1 MLTFILSRG
10 VPTEKYSTNGV
21 FEFDQAKALTE
32 QGCKV
37 VFLALDLRS
46 IRRVRRWG
54 FESYERDGVAVRVLN
69 IPVGNI
75 PKKIFYPIGEW
86 ALRRLYGR
94 AKKEFGKPDVFHA
107 HFTDYAY
114 LAARLK
120 QEEKIPLVVTEHSSL
135 INRDTLPENIEK
147 AAKTAFREADCLIAV
162 SPALAKKM
170 EEHSETPVIWIP
182 DMVDT
187 ELFSYNEEQERK
199 RILRRESETGEEGGT
214 FSFLSC
220 GNLRKIKRMDVL
232 IKAFAKAFRDCP
244 KVNLTICGQGEEQSA
259 LEKLIA
265 ELKME
270 KRIRLAGLRPRE
282 EIAQRLQQADCFVL
296 ASVSETFGVSY
307 LEALSCGVPV
317 VATRCGGPECFVHEH
332 NGIMVDP
339 DDADALAKAMLTM
352 YCNSGGYNRAAI
364 AREIKESYSSQAV
377 AQNLIKQ
384 YEILTEKTGKKQL
397 LTV

>member
-21 FEFDQAKALTE
+21 FEFDQAKALVK

-46 IRRVRRWG
+46 VRRVRRWG

-69 IPVGNI
+69 LPVGNV

-86 ALRRLYGR
+86 ALRKLYGR
-94 AKKEFGKPDVFHA
+94 AKKEFGKPDIFHA

-182 DMVDT
+182 YMVDT
-187 ELFSYNEEQERK
+187 YLFSFNE
-199 RILRRESETGEEGGT
+199 
-214 FSFLSC
+214 
-220 GNLRKIKRMDVL
+220 
-232 IKAFAKAFRDCP
+232 
-244 KVNLTICGQGEEQSA
+244 
-259 LEKLIA
+259 
-265 ELKME
+265 
-270 KRIRLAGLRPRE
+270 
-282 EIAQRLQQADCFVL
+282 
-296 ASVSETFGVSY
+296 
-307 LEALSCGVPV
+307 
-317 VATRCGGPECFVHEH
+317 
-332 NGIMVDP
+332 
-339 DDADALAKAMLTM
+339 
-352 YCNSGGYNRAAI
+352 
-364 AREIKESYSSQAV
+364 
-377 AQNLIKQ
+377 
-384 YEILTEKTGKKQL
+384 
-397 LTV
+397 